1 MWPNPQETADLVTF
15 TEESLD
21 GKLHF
26 LCTVYWRSLSRI
38 ISENLGSSGGKHL
51 WCSSVLVKPLSL
63 WFTINLLINFKLMVL
78 WNSLMILW
86 NLTWDFGWFLLNFNC
101 THFNHAYKKEKMAKH
116 LSLKKKP
123 SFIISV
129 TN

>member
-15 TEESLD
+15 TEEILD

-51 WCSSVLVKPLSL
+51 WWSSVLVKPLSL